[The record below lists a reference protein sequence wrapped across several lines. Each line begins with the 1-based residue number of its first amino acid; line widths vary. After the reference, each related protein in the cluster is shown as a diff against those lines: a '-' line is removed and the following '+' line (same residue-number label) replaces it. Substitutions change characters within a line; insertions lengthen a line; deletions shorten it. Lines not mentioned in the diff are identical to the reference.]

1 MIRNPKEHDVLTP
14 REMRKIHGMEV
25 SEDSKNANPVSVKPK
40 KKQPEETKAKRIDRI
55 KERYPN
61 ATVTFCRVDTENCFE
76 YGDSRF
82 RIPMSVTAY
91 APKQTP
97 SGSFYEMD
105 QAIVVNDGGRLYF
118 YDQDF
123 SPLAQ
128 VSIVREN

>member
-14 REMRKIHGMEV
+14 RELRKIHGMEV
-25 SEDSKNANPVSVKPK
+25 SEDSKNVNPVPVKPK
-40 KKQPEETKAKRIDRI
+40 TKQAAETKMNRIDRI
-55 KERYPN
+55 KEKHPN
-61 ATVTFCRVDTENCFE
+61 ATITFCRVDTENCFE
-76 YGDSRF
+76 YEDSKF
-82 RIPMSVTAY
+82 KIAMSVKAY

-97 SGSFYEMD
+97 SGAFYEMD

>member
-40 KKQPEETKAKRIDRI
+40 KKQPEETKANRIDRI

-61 ATVTFCRVDTENCFE
+61 AMVTFCRVDTENCFQ
-76 YGDSRF
+76 YGDSKF
-82 RIPMSVTAY
+82 RIPMSSKAY
-91 APKQTP
+91 APKKTA
-97 SGSFYEMD
+97 SGLFYSMD
-105 QAIVVNDGGRLYF
+105 QCVVVNADGRLFF

-123 SPLAQ
+123 IPLDQ
-128 VSIVREN
+128 VSIVRED